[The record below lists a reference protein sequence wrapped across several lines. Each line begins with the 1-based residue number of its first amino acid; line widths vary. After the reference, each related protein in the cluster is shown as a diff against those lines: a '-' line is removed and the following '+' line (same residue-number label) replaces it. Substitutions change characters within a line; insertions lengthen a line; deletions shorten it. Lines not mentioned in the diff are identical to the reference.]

1 MQKQIPRRKN
11 CKLFYISHKHLNSA
25 CENSF
30 SHGKE
35 LTYSLFL
42 VLPPLA
48 PISDA
53 YGPKMVCSQTSR
65 ANPYSSGVVYN
76 EVWKNPRSGRR
87 FSHVS
92 ADFHSLRKDKHL
104 LVTLSTCQS
113 LCMRLSPSYLY
124 TFTFLF
130 LLLECRSS
138 LISPTAVPCLLR
150 LYSDLSPRAQFPS
163 QKITWISSR

>member
-92 ADFHSLRKDKHL
+92 ADFHYARINIFLWHCQHVNHFACVSRHPICIL
-104 LVTLSTCQS
+104 LLSFFFC
-113 LCMRLSPSYLY
+113 LNVGHPLSPPLRFLVSFGY
-124 TFTFLF
+124 TLT
-130 LLLECRSS
+130 
-138 LISPTAVPCLLR
+138 CLHAR
-150 LYSDLSPRAQFPS
+150 NFPP
-163 QKITWISSR
+163 KK